1 MIYLLTAVGLS
12 PGGSTHLHTNNT
24 QNNTNNNSCGRVR
37 AVPRLCEFYTGI
49 CLATEKKARENLSQG
64 KKNLSEVKKNLN
76 QSTVHIL
83 PKHPHITKLTH
94 THTIIFPKINY
105 NLMKLYSYFNLKA
118 VHPLVLTVETEIVF
132 RLSYYT
138 SGQLGSMFIIL
149 PVSSA
154 VCLLHFRSARQY
166 VYYTSGQLGSMFIS
180 MLAQQHSTS
189 QHNKDVGPSIDTREE
204 SALCLL
210 FGISCFVTTC
220 YSSHHIHVEGRQPSC
235 VEELHF
241 IITLR
246 GFVCSFLFY
255 SWYN

>member
-1 MIYLLTAVGLS
+1 M
-12 PGGSTHLHTNNT
+12 
-24 QNNTNNNSCGRVR
+24 
-37 AVPRLCEFYTGI
+37 PRLCEFYTGI

-154 VCLLHFRSARQY
+154 VCLLACWPNNTVPRSTTKMLDPLLIQEK
-166 VYYTSGQLGSMFIS
+166 SQLC
-180 MLAQQHSTS
+180 A
-189 QHNKDVGPSIDTREE
+189 
-204 SALCLL
+204 
-210 FGISCFVTTC
+210 C
-220 YSSHHIHVEGRQPSC
+220 YSGSLVS
-235 VEELHF
+235 
-241 IITLR
+241 
-246 GFVCSFLFY
+246 
-255 SWYN
+255 